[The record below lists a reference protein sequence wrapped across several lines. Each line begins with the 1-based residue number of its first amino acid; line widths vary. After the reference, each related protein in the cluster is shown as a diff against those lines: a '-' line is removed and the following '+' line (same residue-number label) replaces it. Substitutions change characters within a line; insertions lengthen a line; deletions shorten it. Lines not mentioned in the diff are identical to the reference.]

1 MRKLLAPTTILAVAT
16 LLAGV
21 CFPAR
26 VVSAPLPA
34 GAAEADPATEAK
46 KLEGTYTVVELIFD
60 GKPDKKGDEVQSVTI
75 KDGTITISAKRDE
88 KASFTVDPSKTPA
101 EIDLIPPGKNDDKVL
116 GIYQTKET
124 DKGFEL
130 TIAFV
135 KGGNGK
141 ALRPTD
147 FKGEGDESAVLKL
160 LRKKEK

>member
-34 GAAEADPATEAK
+34 GAAKADPATEAK
-46 KLEGTYTVVELIFD
+46 RLEGSYTVVALVVN
-60 GKPDKKGDEVQSVTI
+60 GKPDKEGDEVKSVTI
-75 KDGTITISAKRDE
+75 KDGTITISAKGDE

-101 EIDLIPPGKNDDKVL
+101 EIDILLPGKNDDKVL
-116 GIYQTKET
+116 GIYQTKES

-130 TIAFV
+130 TIAFS
-135 KGGNGK
+135 KSANGK
-141 ALRPTD
+141 GERPKD
-147 FKGEGDESAVLKL
+147 FKGEGGKAAVLKL
-160 LRKKEK
+160 LREKK